1 MASRKVLYLEDNP
14 LDVMLTQN
22 ALYHLGIPLELHVAG
37 NNEDYCAALG
47 REPYDLVISDSSV
60 PGCEGHEALWL
71 AQRIQP
77 DIPFIY
83 FSGHA
88 DALSAEAG
96 LEAGAL
102 DCIDKQDLWR
112 LKHTVRKL
120 LDRPTQPVAADRL
133 YLNARRQARLVQ
145 AVQEL
150 SMARELADVTRVV
163 RTAAREL
170 VLADGATFV
179 LREGEDCHYI
189 DEDALSPLWK
199 GKRFP
204 MSACISGWSM
214 LNRAQAAI
222 PDIYVDDR
230 IPHDAYRPT
239 FVKSLVMTP
248 VRSEDPVA
256 AIGTYWAQ
264 PYLPDE
270 DELQLLQTLANSAAL
285 ALENVRTYGELEHR
299 VSERTR
305 NLLALNQELE
315 AFSYSIS
322 HDLRAPLRAINGFGS
337 TLLEEYMA
345 KLPNE
350 GRHYL
355 LRICAEAARM
365 NEQIDDLLKLFQL
378 SNLPLRPIPLD
389 LGTMASQIL
398 TRLRN
403 REPQRKVEVFIA
415 PALQVR
421 GDHGLLLALL
431 DNLLSNAWKYSSK
444 RAVATIEIGM
454 QPAGDGGEVFFVRD
468 NGAGFKPE
476 LAGKLFNPF
485 QRLHAQ
491 QDFPGTGIGL
501 ALSQRIVHRHG
512 GQIWAESAPE
522 QGATFYFTLGDSD
535 R

>member
-1 MASRKVLYLEDNP
+1 
-14 LDVMLTQN
+14 
-22 ALYHLGIPLELHVAG
+22 
-37 NNEDYCAALG
+37 
-47 REPYDLVISDSSV
+47 
-60 PGCEGHEALWL
+60 
-71 AQRIQP
+71 
-77 DIPFIY
+77 
-83 FSGHA
+83 
-88 DALSAEAG
+88 
-96 LEAGAL
+96 
-102 DCIDKQDLWR
+102 
-112 LKHTVRKL
+112 
-120 LDRPTQPVAADRL
+120 
-133 YLNARRQARLVQ
+133 
-145 AVQEL
+145 
-150 SMARELADVTRVV
+150 
-163 RTAAREL
+163 
-170 VLADGATFV
+170 
-179 LREGEDCHYI
+179 
-189 DEDALSPLWK
+189 
-199 GKRFP
+199 

-337 TLLEEYMA
+337 ILLEEYMA

-403 REPQRKVEVFIA
+403 RSPQRKVEVFIA

-522 QGATFYFTLGDSD
+522 QGATFYFTLGDSG